1 MYQAVNT
8 FDTHRVFCHDAM
20 LCQNEAMNNLA
31 RYRELRGLSQRD
43 LAEMLGVS
51 QPTVQRAER
60 EDPTAKLG
68 TYKRCA
74 EVLGVTLSDIFADR
88 SSLEDRLIWMFRKIP
103 EQKHSQI
110 LQILEL
116 AREIPDE
123 AVEEANKAVS
133 G

>member
-8 FDTHRVFCHDAM
+8 FDTRGVFCQSAM

-123 AVEEANKAVS
+123 AVEEASKAVS